1 MKDKTITCIQC
12 DKAFLFSTSEQEHFS
27 LMGFDEPR
35 RCPGCRKKKSKGED
49 PDAKRRHTNKK
60 KHFRMKYE
68 E

>member
-1 MKDKTITCIQC
+1 MGEDFPLSQKSETDGGGM
-12 DKAFLFSTSEQEHFS
+12 DEQEHFS
-27 LMGFDEPR
+27 DMGFDEPR
-35 RCPGCRKKKSKGED
+35 RYPGCRKKNSKGED